1 MNRNN
6 IKFLF
11 LAAITVALILPDIA
25 HASNAISDFNDPFEK
40 VVGTIT
46 GPVGRWIAIFAMA
59 TSGGMLI
66 WKRED
71 PMGGFKMLLSV
82 VFGISFIAFA
92 ANIVDSLFSFTGALI

>member
-1 MNRNN
+1 MNRSN
-6 IKFLF
+6 IKYIL
-11 LAAITVALILPDIA
+11 LAAFAIA
-25 HASNAISDFNDPFEK
+25 IIFPNLAQASNAISDFNDPFEK

-92 ANIVDSLFSFTGALI
+92 ASIVDSLFSFSGALV